1 MPSLPKFL
9 SEEEDHR
16 HHRHLQS
23 QHSFNPYLIKLTV
36 LSLYFTISISVVS
49 SLFVVVV
56 VVPVF
61 IVVVLTSFEC
71 QTMYTEPKM
80 NAGII

>member
-1 MPSLPKFL
+1 MPSLPKGL
-9 SEEEDHR
+9 PEEEDHR
-16 HHRHLQS
+16 HHPQS
-23 QHSFNPYLIKLTV
+23 QHSFNPCLIKLSV
-36 LSLYFTISISVVS
+36 LSLYFAISISVVS
-49 SLFVVVV
+49 PLFVVVV

-61 IVVVLTSFEC
+61 VVVLTSFEC

>member
-1 MPSLPKFL
+1 MPTLPKGL
-9 SEEEDHR
+9 PEEEDHH

-36 LSLYFTISISVVS
+36 LSLYFAISISVVS
-49 SLFVVVV
+49 PLFVVVV

-61 IVVVLTSFEC
+61 VVVLTSFEC